1 VAGKPL
7 SSRKVGIY
15 CRISDDRDG
24 RGEGVDRQEAACRKL
39 AKERK
44 WSVVDVYVDND
55 ISATQTKKER
65 PEHKRLIHDL
75 EEGRINTVVVWAVDR
90 LYRRPVELETF
101 LDLMTSHP
109 DIMVTACQGSE
120 MRLETSD
127 GRAMARVMVALAR
140 RETDLLAARITA
152 KHKELAVAGKPHGGM
167 RAFGYKVGQIEIDS
181 KEANVV
187 REMYSRFLKDSSLS
201 ELVRWLNSKKIP
213 TARGTTHWSRKT
225 VSDILR
231 NPRYAGFRSHHGVLT
246 KAVWPAIIDEET
258 WTKARDILADPT
270 RRTGKYVKNKYL
282 LTGMVFCGSCGH
294 RMTNMTRGR
303 DLGSTN
309 SYACRNDPALVMR
322 GCGGVRMVGAWV
334 DEFVTEAALHR
345 LKTDK
350 QLVKSLSKS
359 DNKQSAKELHGLRND
374 LHATLKK
381 KDEAQQLWTSNVLS
395 TEEFERAF
403 RALGEEQT
411 KIQRTIDKL
420 EAASPVKSL
429 LSGLD
434 LSKSW
439 EERSILERR
448 NLLKLVIEKIQI
460 FPASVRGRNTFDPA
474 RIEIVWRK
482 EF

>member
-1 VAGKPL
+1 MAGKAL
-7 SSRKVGIY
+7 SPRRVGVY

-24 RGEGVDRQEAACRKL
+24 RGEGVDRQEDACRKL

-55 ISATQTKKER
+55 ISATQTRKER
-65 PEHKRLIHDL
+65 PEHKRLIKDL

-101 LDLMTSHP
+101 LLLMESHP

-167 RAFGYKVGQIEIDS
+167 RAFGYKAGQMEIEA
-181 KEANVV
+181 KEAVIV
-187 REMYSRFLKDSSLS
+187 KEMYSRFLNENSLS
-201 ELVRWLNSKKIP
+201 ELVRWLNAKKIP

-246 KAVWPAIIDEET
+246 KAIWPAIVEQST
-258 WTKARDILADPT
+258 WERVRDILSDPS
-270 RRTGKYVKNKYL
+270 RRTGRYVKNKYL
-282 LTGMVFCGSCGH
+282 LTGMVFCGNCGH

-303 DLGSTN
+303 ERGSTN
-309 SYACRNDPALVMR
+309 SYACRNDPALVLR

-350 QLVKSLSKS
+350 QLVKSLSKT
-359 DNKQSAKELHGLRND
+359 DNKQSEKELHSLRND
-374 LHATLKK
+374 LHETAKR
-381 KDEAQQLWTSNVLS
+381 KDEAQQLWASKVMTSAEL
-395 TEEFERAF
+395 EKAF
-403 RALGEEQT
+403 RALNEEQT
-411 KIQRTIDKL
+411 RIQRAIDKL
-420 EAASPVKSL
+420 EAVSPVKQL

-434 LSKSW
+434 LNKSW

-448 NLLKLVIEKIQI
+448 NLLKLVIERIQI
-460 FPASVRGRNTFDPA
+460 NPASVRGRNTFDST
-474 RIEIVWRK
+474 RIEIIWRK